1 MKFIGWVL
9 ILLGAAAAVAG
20 LLMTGVAPGA
30 SAADL
35 SRLASK
41 ITLVLFGC
49 GLGVAGAVFV
59 VGAELKA
66 WLSAIYDE
74 VGGYDAA
81 VPAPAKEETPK
92 AEKPRA
98 AKVRAEPNLER
109 AEPVII

>member
-1 MKFIGWVL
+1 
-9 ILLGAAAAVAG
+9 
-20 LLMTGVAPGA
+20 
-30 SAADL
+30 
-35 SRLASK
+35 
-41 ITLVLFGC
+41 
-49 GLGVAGAVFV
+49 
-59 VGAELKA
+59 
-66 WLSAIYDE
+66 